1 MRSASLALFVFI
13 IPASHAFLAYK
24 SRLCDHSI
32 IPDQKISSRF
42 NQLSSTV
49 IANTKIHHDDVTN
62 VNVDNGIVA
71 RAPSSSHQ
79 LKRINSSSTLQNFF
93 LATTTAA
100 SILFLAGAPTPAS
113 AVSGGGLDY
122 AGLDITG
129 RDFSNGDYKGKDF
142 TQVCLHMCVSSAN
155 TFSSSCWLWR
165 IHVCTSIKTLI
176 NHFSRQTIAKGA
188 NFAKSNLQ
196 GCRFYKAYLVCSKKS
211 FSFIIATLFRLIIIT
226 SPFPSH
232 DDFLQQY
239 CYEG

>member
-24 SRLCDHSI
+24 PPLCDHSI
-32 IPDQKISSRF
+32 MSERKRSSGF
-42 NQLSSTV
+42 NQLSSTA
-49 IANTKIHHDDVTN
+49 ISKTEIHHDDVTDAD
-62 VNVDNGIVA
+62 VNLSNGIVA

-93 LATTTAA
+93 LASTTAA

-155 TFSSSCWLWR
+155 TFSSSC
-165 IHVCTSIKTLI
+165 
-176 NHFSRQTIAKGA
+176 
-188 NFAKSNLQ
+188 
-196 GCRFYKAYLVCSKKS
+196 
-211 FSFIIATLFRLIIIT
+211 
-226 SPFPSH
+226 
-232 DDFLQQY
+232 
-239 CYEG
+239 